1 MQALSTRQA
10 ADTVG
15 LSQDTLRW
23 YERIGLLERV
33 PRGSDGRRRFGER
46 DLSWLTLITRLRATG
61 MPVAQMREYAELVR
75 SDSGVEQR
83 LALLEQHREHMVRL
97 RADLDA
103 CSGLLERK
111 IDHYRR
117 LAAERNDSD
126 EASEPRRA

>member
-10 ADTVG
+10 AEKVG

-23 YERIGLLERV
+23 YERIGLLERI

-75 SDSGVEQR
+75 HDSGVEQR
-83 LALLEQHREHMVRL
+83 LALLEEHRERMERL

-103 CSGLLERK
+103 CTALLETK

-117 LAAERNDSD
+117 LAAGTERQ
-126 EASEPRRA
+126 R